1 MNNKTNKSA
10 AGKAT
15 SGKSS
20 SGKSFSGKRS
30 EGRPAAGRPS
40 EGKTAADAPKAPEGA
55 VSRPL
60 FIQATQALSA
70 VLAFD
75 FPADAVLSRHFRDN
89 RELGHR
95 DRGFIAEAVYG
106 VLRRLRWLRRLAGD
120 EATPRMLLLA
130 WFARGEGWPMRNW
143 AQAGA
148 DRPSRPA
155 RVRAIQ
161 GRGEN
166 VRVNFI

>member
-30 EGRPAAGRPS
+30 EGRPAAGKPS

-89 RELGHR
+89 RELGPRFGGSGDARNDRLGPGHR
-95 DRGFIAEAVYG
+95 RFDRAQG
-106 VLRRLRWLRRLAGD
+106 RRRAG
-120 EATPRMLLLA
+120 RSGG
-130 WFARGEGWPMRNW
+130 RGQELIS
-143 AQAGA
+143 A
-148 DRPSRPA
+148 
-155 RVRAIQ
+155 VRA
-161 GRGEN
+161 
-166 VRVNFI
+166 